1 MASRSRP
8 EARDAF
14 APRGAATGPRGGRG
28 LRIAILVDQVAELE
42 AAAGDPSALVHSTGN
57 VQAAIRSLGHQP
69 IMVEMQAGKPM
80 EWVRRLVSEDFDLA
94 FNLCESVAGRS
105 AGEHLAAASVE
116 LLGIPLT
123 GARSTTLLYCHNK
136 DHCNARLRA
145 HGFAVPDWRLVHA
158 LDGPPTDWGIYPA
171 IVKPAAEDGSNGV
184 HASSV
189 VESAE
194 DLAATVERLGKMWK
208 RLLLQEFVV
217 GREINLAV
225 VGRYLL
231 PPAEID
237 FGGLPPG
244 SPPIV
249 SYEAKWQS
257 GSPEDLGTR
266 PICPAP
272 LPAAEVEEL
281 QLLAARAWRLL
292 DGGGYGRVDV
302 RLRANGEPAVI
313 DVNPNPDLSP
323 DAGLARQARAAGWS
337 YEQLIDR
344 IVEVALAPASDPS
357 ADDFIP
363 LKARPAGRE
372 RYE

>member
-1 MASRSRP
+1 MRP
-8 EARDAF
+8 RA
-14 APRGAATGPRGGRG
+14 GGG
-28 LRIAILVDQVAELE
+28 LRIGILVDQVAELE
-42 AAAGDPSALVHSTGN
+42 AAAGDPSASVHSTGS
-57 VQAAIRSLGHQP
+57 VRAALRSLGHEP

-80 EWVRRLVSEDFDLA
+80 DWVRRLVSEEFDLA

-123 GARSTTLLYCHNK
+123 GARSTTLLYCLDK

-145 HGFAVPDWRLVHA
+145 HDIPVPDWRLVYA
-158 LDGPPTDWGIYPA
+158 ADGPPADWKIYPA

-184 HASSV
+184 HSSSV
-189 VESAE
+189 VHNAE
-194 DLAATVERLGKMWK
+194 DLAATVARLGKLWR

-237 FGGLPPG
+237 FAGLPPG

-249 SYEAKWQS
+249 SYEAKWLD

-272 LPAAEVEEL
+272 LSPAQAEEL
-281 QLLAARAWRLL
+281 QLLAAHAWRLL

-302 RLRANGEPAVI
+302 RLRASGRPAVI
-313 DVNPNPDLSP
+313 DINPNPDLGP

-344 IVEVALAPASDPS
+344 IVEIALAPAGKSTD
-357 ADDFIP
+357 DDFIP
-363 LKARPAGRE
+363 LKARLPRE
-372 RYE
+372 GMV